1 MFPRTSSATLRIVLP
16 CEGHPCPSSPKPL
29 KQPPSRSLAIALIVL
44 LILRTRLLTLPKDA
58 AVSLSGMLKGK
69 GRGKEKQRF
78 TKEDLAAVLQ
88 QVYLDDPKGGDGKT
102 LWFRI
107 VIRS

>member
-1 MFPRTSSATLRIVLP
+1 MPVFS
-16 CEGHPCPSSPKPL
+16 KPL
-29 KQPPSRSLAIALIVL
+29 KPPPRRSLTIALIVL

-69 GRGKEKQRF
+69 GKGKEKQRF

-102 LWFRI
+102 LLVPYRDQVVKVCIALLLVFVEVADTI
-107 VIRS
+107 